1 MDVRPRRWRRA
12 CAVMV
17 AVGLGAL
24 GFASSV
30 DAQAPGPYS
39 GSAETDLVHVQALN
53 VPEQEFQLAE
63 AAIAPALAE
72 MDSAGLAD
80 GGNSYSRATNLDVD
94 LLSGEIAANLLVEAK
109 HRAPSDDEGP
119 VKETLAE
126 IPADPLLNAKL
137 GSATAHSRWNAA
149 ACVPVGT
156 PIAQASSELADANVL
171 TGTELGDALL
181 AIDNK
186 EGGTVFSKSTT
197 DLVDVSGQLGK
208 GVRSTA
214 LTQLTALTLFK
225 GTENQLTINVL
236 APPMVEAVATG
247 TPGKSKVTYS
257 EPVLQVVDAAG
268 EVLGELNAAEANFE
282 LDLSPLVIL
291 RLGHLKKSISED
303 GTSATGRA
311 TMLEIIVLNEPGAT
325 EPLARLTIAGGEA
338 TAKAPPGGV
347 VCGPAEGPIVSGT
360 GDDGDNDCGTANPLS
375 DLSIDSS
382 APAVQAGST
391 FTYTI
396 NVSNGGD
403 CPLTNVRVEQTID
416 GPPGS
421 TVTGTDPQ
429 ADSVEGLNVAWN
441 DIGPLAP
448 GASKV
453 LTVTVSVSDN
463 AGQGGSFSSDV
474 TATGEAGGET
484 FEQTASVQGPTVE
497 ASEVAVGGVSLPR
510 TGTYIGTLVM
520 VALSLLAVGEF
531 LRRRSRAHASRLDS

>member
-1 MDVRPRRWRRA
+1 
-12 CAVMV
+12 MV
-17 AVGLGAL
+17 ALGLGVL
-24 GFASSV
+24 GLAQRV

-53 VPEQEFQLAE
+53 VPEEEFQLAE
-63 AAIAPALAE
+63 AAVAPALAE
-72 MDSAGLAD
+72 MDSAGLKD
-80 GGNSYSRATNLDVD
+80 GGNSHSRATNLDVD

-109 HRAPSDDEGP
+109 HRAPSDEEGP
-119 VKETLAE
+119 VKDTLAE
-126 IPADPLLNAKL
+126 IPADPLLNAKV
-137 GSATAHSRWNAA
+137 GSASAHSRWNGAG
-149 ACVPVGT
+149 CVPVGT
-156 PIAQASSELADANVL
+156 PIAESSSELADANVL
-171 TGTELGDALL
+171 TGTDLGDALL
-181 AIDNK
+181 AIDNS

-197 DLVDVSGQLGK
+197 DLVDVPDQIGK

-214 LTQLTALTLFK
+214 LTQLTAITLFR

-236 APPMVEAVATG
+236 APPVVEAIASG

-291 RLGHLKKSISED
+291 RLGHLASTVSED

-311 TMLEIIVLNEPGAT
+311 TMLEVIVLNEPGAT

-338 TAKAPPGGV
+338 KAKAPSGGV
-347 VCGPAEGPIVSGT
+347 ACAGT
-360 GDDGDNDCGTANPLS
+360 GATVGGIGEDDGECGTANPLS
-375 DLSIDSS
+375 DLSIVSS
-382 APAVQAGST
+382 EPSVSAGST

-396 NVSNGGD
+396 NVSNNGD
-403 CPLTNVRVEQTID
+403 CTLENVRVEETID

-421 TVTGTDPQ
+421 TVTATDPE
-429 ADSVEGLNVAWN
+429 ADSVDGLNVVWN
-441 DIGPLAP
+441 DVGPLEP

-453 LTVTVSVSDN
+453 LTVTVAVSDN

-474 TATGEAGGET
+474 KANANAGGEA

-497 ASEVAVGGVSLPR
+497 ATEVAVGGESLPR
-510 TGTYIGTLVM
+510 SGTYIGTLVAI
-520 VALSLLAVGEF
+520 ALSLIGAGEF
-531 LRRRSRAHASRLDS
+531 LRRRSRSRLAQLDS